1 MLTRIEVGQKSPAT
15 DSQAR
20 KILASIKENFRIPV
34 DRVATISAYVLEMDL
49 AKPDQERI
57 ARELFTD
64 PITERFTIDLP
75 LAAQGSPL
83 GDFDYLVEV
92 GYKPGVTDN
101 VGRSSREGIADL
113 FGKPLA
119 DADQVYTA
127 RQFLLWGAIDRAQAE
142 TLATKLFANPLIETY
157 LIRSREEWKKSPGIA
172 AASNKVT
179 FKHEPVTNQIDL
191 PNDDAGLAKLSDE
204 KILALT
210 VPEMRAIQAYYARP
224 ETRARRTKAGLP
236 ASPTDVELEVLA
248 QTWSEHCKHKI
259 FAADVEYTD
268 ADGNTTSIKSL
279 FKTFVKAATDA
290 VRPKA
295 PWLKSVF
302 TDNAG
307 IIALTDDWDVAMKA
321 ETHNSPSA
329 LDPYGGA
336 MTGIVGVNRDILG
349 CGMGCKP
356 IFNTDVFCFATPFYD
371 KPVPEKLH
379 HPRRIFKEVH
389 RGVKD
394 GGNESGIPTVNGSIV
409 FDDRYLGKPL
419 VFCGTGGLIPAM
431 IGGKPSWQKS
441 IEPGDRIVMA
451 GGRIGKDGIH
461 GATFSSVALTEV
473 SPTSAV
479 QIGDPITQ
487 KKLSDFL
494 LEARDLGLYRFVTD
508 NGAGGLSSSL
518 GEMARETKSPEGAGG
533 SGSRGGG
540 DPRGGGCK
548 IHLDKAPLKY
558 AGLDPWEILVSEA
571 QERMSFAVPPGDL
584 EAFMDLARRRSVE
597 AADLGEFSDDGL
609 FEAYFKGKVVC
620 SLDMDFL
627 HEGNPKLS
635 IKARW
640 IPPRHNEPPPSFW
653 ATRDLK
659 ADALELLSALNIC
672 SKESWVRQYDH
683 EVQGMSVIKPF
694 VGERG
699 DGPSDAAVVRPL
711 YDRKEGLA
719 VSHGIAPRYS
729 DIDAF
734 HMTACVID
742 EAVRNAVAVGAKI
755 GDIAGLDN
763 FCWPDPVESE
773 NTPDGQYKMAQLV
786 RSNQALYEYCVA
798 YGLPLISGKDSM
810 KNDYGRGQDKISVPP
825 TLLFTAIARIKD
837 VEKTITMDAKAAGDK
852 VYALGLT
859 KDELGASE
867 YYQARGFTGNNVPRV
882 DAKAALAL
890 YAKLSEAIDKGL
902 VRSAHDCSDGGL
914 FIALAEVCMAG
925 RLGARVDLKNLPL
938 DEAGMAGTE
947 GSAAG
952 RSLPAGT
959 RLFSESQ
966 SRFVVTVKPEH
977 APAFDALMAGL
988 PAAQVGEVTHAPTL
1002 DIRDGGE
1009 PILSAGLDEMFDK
1022 WRRPLD
1028 W

>member
-1 MLTRIEVGQKSPAT
+1 MLTRIEVGQKSSAT

-20 KILASIKENFRIPV
+20 KILASIQENLKLPV
-34 DRVATISAYVLEMDL
+34 ERVATVSAYVLDMDL
-49 AKPDQERI
+49 SPADKERI

-64 PITERFTIDLP
+64 PITERFAIDAP
-75 LAAQGSPL
+75 VAPPAAAATASGAGAATASPSPADAF
-83 GDFDYLVEV
+83 DFLIEV

-113 FGKPLA
+113 LGRRLT
-119 DADQVYTA
+119 DAEDVYTS
-127 RQFLLWGAIDRAQAE
+127 RMFLLWGRLDRAQAE
-142 TLATKLFANPLIETY
+142 TLATKLLCNPLIETY
-157 LIRSREEWKKSPGIA
+157 LIRSREEWKKAPGIP
-172 AASNKVT
+172 AASRKVT
-179 FKHEPVTNQIDL
+179 FKHEPSVRAVDL
-191 PNDDAGLAKLSDE
+191 PADDAGLAKLSEE

-210 VPEMRAIQAYYARP
+210 IPEMRAIQDYYARP
-224 ETRARRTKAGLP
+224 EVRSRRAQAGLP

-268 ADGNTTSIKSL
+268 AEGKTTLIKSI
-279 FKTFVKAATDA
+279 FKTYVKATTDA

-307 IIALTDDWDVAMKA
+307 IIALTEDWDVAMKA

-349 CGMGCKP
+349 AGIGCRP
-356 IFNTDVFCFATPFYD
+356 IFNTDVFCFASPFYSG
-371 KPVPEKLH
+371 PIPEKLH

-409 FDDRYLGKPL
+409 FDDRFLGKPL
-419 VFCGTGGLIPAM
+419 VFCGTGGLIPAKV
-431 IGGKPSWQKS
+431 GGKPSWEKS

-461 GATFSSVALTEV
+461 GATFSSVILTEV

-518 GEMARETKSPEGAGG
+518 GEMARES
-533 SGSRGGG
+533 
-540 DPRGGGCK
+540 GGCK

-558 AGLDPWEILVSEA
+558 AGLDPWEIFVSEA
-571 QERMSFAVPPGDL
+571 QERMSFAVPPDKMPAFL
-584 EAFMDLARRRSVE
+584 ELAARRGVE
-597 AADLGEFSDDGL
+597 ASDLGEFTGDGRL
-609 FEAYFKGKVVC
+609 EAWFRGEVVC
-620 SLDMDFL
+620 SLDMEFL
-627 HEGNPKLS
+627 HEGNPRLS
-635 IKARW
+635 LKARW
-640 IPPRHNEPPPSFW
+640 IPPRHLEPPPTFW
-653 ATRDLK
+653 SGRDLK
-659 ADALELLSALNIC
+659 ADALELLSALNVC
-672 SKESWVRQYDH
+672 SKETWVRQYDH

-699 DGPSDAAVVRPL
+699 DGPGDAAVVRPL

-719 VSHGIAPRYS
+719 VSHGIVPRYS
-729 DIDAF
+729 DIDAY
-734 HMTACVID
+734 HMTACAID
-742 EAVRNAVAVGAKI
+742 EAVRNAVAVGARP
-755 GDIAGLDN
+755 GDLAGLDN
-763 FCWPDPVESE
+763 FCWPDPVESD
-773 NTPDGQYKMAQLV
+773 NTPDGQYKLAQLV
-786 RSNQALYEYCVA
+786 RSNQALYDYCVA
-798 YGLPLISGKDSM
+798 YGIPLISGKDSM
-810 KNDYGRGQDKISVPP
+810 KNDYGRGKDKISIPP
-825 TLLFTAIARIKD
+825 TLLFTVIGRMAD
-837 VEKTITMDAKAAGDK
+837 VEKAVTMDAKAPGDL
-852 VYALGLT
+852 VYVLGT
-859 KDELGASE
+859 TRDELGASE
-867 YYQARGFTGNNVPRV
+867 FFLARGFIGNGVPKV
-882 DAKAALAL
+882 DAPAALAL
-890 YAKLSEAIDKGL
+890 YKALSEAIDRGL

-914 FIALAEVCMAG
+914 FVALAEVAMAG
-925 RLGARVDLKNLPL
+925 RLGLRADLAKVPVDEPL
-938 DEAGMAGTE
+938 GAGP
-947 GSAAG
+947 
-952 RSLPAGT
+952 L
-959 RLFSESQ
+959 LFSESQ
-966 SRFVVTVKPEH
+966 SRFVVTVSPKH
-977 APAFDALMAGL
+977 ASAFEALLAGL
-988 PAAQVGEVTHAPTL
+988 PAARVGGIDASGTL
-1002 DIRDGGE
+1002 EILSTGRPGTDGSGR
-1009 PILSAGLDEMFDK
+1009 PLGKGPVLSAGLDERFEK